1 MAATGVDLVALPTKK
16 LGAEFEL
23 AADAQVNAQD
33 YLRYYDKGGEYMFD
47 AGLAHAQTL
56 RSLTSSP

>member
-1 MAATGVDLVALPTKK
+1 MAATGVDLVALPTKN

-33 YLRYYDKGGEYMFD
+33 YLWYYDKGSIRE
-47 AGLAHAQTL
+47 A
-56 RSLTSSP
+56 